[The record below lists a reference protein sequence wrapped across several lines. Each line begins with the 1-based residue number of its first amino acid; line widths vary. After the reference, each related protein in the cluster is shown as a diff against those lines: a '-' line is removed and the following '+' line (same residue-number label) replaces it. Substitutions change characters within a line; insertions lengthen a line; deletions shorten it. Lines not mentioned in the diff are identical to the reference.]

1 MNRIITIFAAV
12 LTVCLL
18 FAGCASSA
26 PAPAPEPEPE
36 PIELPSRVK
45 TEVLDHK
52 GASLGKSALP
62 EWIDAYIDFGAAG
75 VEELAK
81 FQDQYCFIAE
91 YHAENLDAGLA
102 WVKGFEVPQLIA
114 RQIQLK
120 VESIF
125 VGAAV
130 GAPEDDYGT
139 YFENVVKSTTDVSFS
154 GAKLVQD
161 YWVLVRTY
169 DPDIKNTYSDAY
181 QIYVLYTMPK
191 AMLDKQ
197 LNNEIDKAMDDGEM
211 SESQKEAF
219 KNVKKVLAESG
230 L

>member
-169 DPDIKNTYSDAY
+169 DPDIKNTYNDTY

>member
-1 MNRIITIFAAV
+1 MNRLFTIVAAV
-12 LTVCLL
+12 LAVCLL
-18 FAGCASSA
+18 VAGCSSTKEE
-26 PAPAPEPEPE
+26 PKPEPV
-36 PIELPSRVK
+36 ELTSKVK

-52 GASLGKSALP
+52 GASLGKTTLP
-62 EWIDAYIDFGAAG
+62 QWIDAYIDFGARG
-75 VEELAK
+75 VENLSNFAEE
-81 FQDQYCFIAE
+81 YCFVAE

-114 RQIQLK
+114 RQIQSR

-139 YFENVVKSTTDVSFS
+139 YFENVVKTTTDVSFS
-154 GAKLVQD
+154 GAKLIQD

-169 DPDIKNTYSDAY
+169 DPDIKNTYSDTY

-197 LNNEIDKAMDDGEM
+197 LANEIDKAMDDGDMTEA
-211 SESQKEAF
+211 QKAAF
-219 KNVKKVLAESG
+219 DNVKKVLADSG

>member
-1 MNRIITIFAAV
+1 MIKKVSTDKAPAAIGPYSQAIIADKF
-12 LTVCLL
+12 L
-18 FAGCASSA
+18 FASGQIPINPATGNVEATTIEEQATQVCKNIGAILIEAGC
-26 PAPAPEPEPE
+26 
-36 PIELPSRVK
+36 
-45 TEVLDHK
+45 
-52 GASLGKSALP
+52 G
-62 EWIDAYIDFGAAG
+62 Y
-75 VEELAK
+75 
-81 FQDQYCFIAE
+81 
-91 YHAENLDAGLA
+91 
-102 WVKGFEVPQLIA
+102 
-114 RQIQLK
+114 
-120 VESIF
+120 
-125 VGAAV
+125 
-130 GAPEDDYGT
+130 
-139 YFENVVKSTTDVSFS
+139 ENVVKTTTDVSFS
-154 GAKLVQD
+154 GAKLIQD

>member
-1 MNRIITIFAAV
+1 MNRFITIIAAV

-18 FAGCASSA
+18 VAGCSSA
-26 PAPAPEPEPE
+26 PAAEPKPEPV
-36 PIELPSRVK
+36 ELPSKVK

-52 GASLGKSALP
+52 GASLGKTTLP
-62 EWIDAYIDFGAAG
+62 EWIDVYIDFGARG

-81 FQDQYCFIAE
+81 FQDEYCFIAE

-102 WVKGFEVPQLIA
+102 WIKGFEVPQLIA
-114 RQIQLK
+114 RQIQSR
-120 VESIF
+120 VESLF

-139 YFENVVKSTTDVSFS
+139 YFENVVKTTTDVSFS
-154 GAKLVQD
+154 GAKLIQD

-169 DPDIKNTYSDAY
+169 DPDIKNTYSDTY

-219 KNVKKVLAESG
+219 KNVKKVLADSG